1 MPDED
6 DPLNPPEPAI
16 EGEEDPPAS
25 TVDGLSGGQED
36 LSDMVPRARLNQEI
50 SKRQDADSRADRL
63 RGQIEGMSKPSTSGE
78 PARSS
83 ADEPKVHTR
92 SELRELVEAGR
103 MNEDQ
108 MEDILDRQRDD
119 RTARLV
125 QNTVK
130 NTVDTN
136 TSQQTTVSQIT
147 EYRKLRPDVMVEG
160 SEDRQKVQDEY
171 DFLVQSGDDAESL
184 STQLKAL
191 RSAFGPVDG
200 LRALK
205 VVPKKETHMEISGG
219 SGSGGNQGGKSKED
233 TSRPPADLSPDEIA
247 YYEGAIRTG
256 IYSGWA
262 AVHDEMKFADP
273 KVRSRAKARG

>member
-16 EGEEDPPAS
+16 EGEEDPIAS

-36 LSDMVPRARLNQEI
+36 LSDMVPRARLDQEI
-50 SKRQDADSRADRL
+50 SKRRDSDSRADRL
-63 RGQIEGMSKPSTSGE
+63 RGQIEGMSKATPPDGQPSVPS
-78 PARSS
+78 
-83 ADEPKVHTR
+83 DEPRVHTR

-119 RTARLV
+119 RTAKLI
-125 QNTVK
+125 QNTVRT
-130 NTVDTN
+130 TVDTN
-136 TSQQTTVSQIT
+136 TVEQTVVSQIT

-160 SEDRQKVQDEY
+160 SEDRQKVQNEF

-200 LRALK
+200 LRSLK
-205 VVPKKETHMEISGG
+205 VVPKKESHMELSGG
-219 SGSGGNQGGKSKED
+219 SGGANQPGKSKED
-233 TSRPPADLSPDEIA
+233 TSRPPADLSPDERA
-247 YYEGAIRTG
+247 YYDGAIRTG

-262 AVHDEMKFADP
+262 EVHAEMKFSDS
-273 KVRSRAKARG
+273 KVRARAKSRG